1 MKAKKIAAL
10 CLAACMC
17 FSMTGC
23 QEEEEVAEVT
33 RVLVEASTPEKGDV
47 SVTTTYMGSVAPED
61 EVMVYPMVSG
71 TVTEAN
77 YQVGDYV
84 EKGAVLFRI
93 DDTAA
98 QLQLSSANASY
109 NSAEANINMATDSS
123 RDLQNAQTES
133 QIDSLYSQLD
143 TYEDAYDDA
152 KDGIKDIDKNMDT
165 LKDAS
170 SRAKTFYDAAQAEYF
185 NAQAAYAKVQKDYE
199 TKESDYN
206 AAKTAYEDAKTAVEE
221 DSENTEL
228 VEALTKAEEK
238 KNNAAESMEQAK
250 TNIDVGKTNLDVA
263 KANMEDAT
271 AAYQQAASAVS
282 SAESAKTQLKSA
294 KEQADTAIDQLE
306 DSIQTAEE
314 AYGITRNQLYPQQD
328 ASYDAQLAAA
338 SLGIESA
345 QTQLSYYTIK
355 APISGVIEAISVKEN
370 AMASAGY
377 TAYTISNKDNMV
389 VTFNVT
395 EAAAKKLQVGDPIE
409 AERDDKCYQGTIT
422 EVGVMASAQTKLF
435 TVKASLGR
443 TEDLSTGVSVKVR
456 AESQKS
462 SDVLKVPYDA
472 LYFRN
477 GKAYV
482 YCAEDGKAV
491 MTEVTTGLINDTEA
505 EILSGIDSN
514 SMVITTWSSQLKDGV
529 NVTVKGEET
538 TETEEIQI
546 EKIETQ
552 QTDEGEVAE

>member
-10 CLAACMC
+10 CLAASMC

-23 QEEEEVAEVT
+23 QEEAEVAEVT
-33 RVLVEASTPEKGDV
+33 SVLVEAATPEKGDLAI
-47 SVTTTYMGSVAPED
+47 TTTYMGSVAPED
-61 EVMVYPMVSG
+61 EVMVYPLVSG

-98 QLQLSSANASY
+98 QLQMSSATASY
-109 NSAEANINMATDSS
+109 NSAEASINMATDSS
-123 RDLQNAQTES
+123 RDLQNVQTEA

-152 KDGIKDIDKNMDT
+152 KDDIKDINKSLDS
-165 LKDAS
+165 LKSAS
-170 SRAKTFYDAAQAEYF
+170 SYAKSAYETAQAEYAK
-185 NAQAAYAKVQKDYE
+185 AQAAYNEAQKDY
-199 TKESDYN
+199 T
-206 AAKTAYEDAKTAVEE
+206 AAKTEYDKAKVAYAAALAGEDNDSKEGNVKAAKDAL
-221 DSENTEL
+221 D
-228 VEALTKAEEK
+228 EAEK
-238 KNNAAESMEQAK
+238 NLNNIKE
-250 TNIDVGKTNLDVA
+250 TINIDLEKTNLDVA
-263 KANMEDAT
+263 KANMEDAKT
-271 AAYQQAASAVS
+271 AYQQAASAVS
-282 SAESAKTQLKSA
+282 SAESAKTQLKA
-294 KEQADTAIDQLE
+294 VRDQADTAIEQLE

-314 AYGITRNQLYPQQD
+314 AYAITKGQLYAQQD

-377 TAYTISNKDNMV
+377 TAYIISNKDNMV

-395 EAAAKKLQVGDPIE
+395 EAAARELQVGDSIE
-409 AERDDKCYQGTIT
+409 AERNGKCYQGTIT

-435 TVKASLGR
+435 TVKASLGQ
-443 TEDLSTGVSVKVR
+443 TDDLSTGVSVKVR

-472 LYFRN
+472 LYFKN

-482 YCAEDGKAV
+482 YCVADGKAV

-505 EILSGIDSN
+505 EILSGIDSS
-514 SMVITTWSSQLKDGV
+514 SMVVTTWSSQLKDGV
-529 NVTVKGEET
+529 NVTIKGEET
-538 TETEEIQI
+538 TETEEIQVQ
-546 EKIETQ
+546 ETETQ